1 MRNSTTVL
9 NIIRDRGQRGLPL
22 NNLYRLLYNRDL
34 YLRAYAKLYPN
45 KGALTPGTNDDTVD
59 AMSLAKIDHIIT
71 VLRQERYRW
80 TPVRRTYIPKRNG
93 KRRGLGLPSWSDKLL
108 QEVIRSILEAFYE
121 PQFSMHSHGF
131 RPGRG
136 CHSALQEI
144 TQQWRGVKWFV
155 EGDIC
160 AFFDSLDH
168 AVLDSIL
175 TEHIHDNRFLR
186 LLRALLKA
194 GYLEAWV
201 YHRTLSGA
209 PQGSIVGPILSNIY
223 LARFDQYVETVLIPQ
238 YTQGERRR
246 ANPIYEQISHR
257 AKYLARVGRTAEA
270 AILRKKRRTLPSID
284 PHDPSYRRLHYT
296 RYADDFLLGFCGPR
310 DEAETIKAQ
319 LRHFLRDTL
328 KLELSD
334 AKTLITHARTTPARF
349 LGYEVQVIQ
358 NDTLCDRTGRRATNG
373 TIGLKIP
380 VDVIQAQ
387 CQRYMRHGK
396 PIHRTEC
403 IFDTDFSIIAQY
415 QQEFRGFVE
424 SYRMAY
430 NLAVQGTWLKH
441 VMEQSLTK
449 TLAAKYRSRV
459 PSIYQRYGT
468 WLETPDG
475 RRKGL
480 QVIIEREGKPPLVA
494 QWGGISLAR
503 RMDVLLD
510 DQPKRIW
517 NARTELSR
525 RLLANECELCGAT
538 SNIVVHHIRH
548 LKDLNRKGRTPKPAW
563 VHKMATRRRKTLVV
577 CEACHHKIHAGQA
590 DGRMLKT

>member
-1 MRNSTTVL
+1 
-9 NIIRDRGQRGLPL
+9 
-22 NNLYRLLYNRDL
+22 
-34 YLRAYAKLYPN
+34 
-45 KGALTPGTNDDTVD
+45 
-59 AMSLAKIDHIIT
+59 
-71 VLRQERYRW
+71 
-80 TPVRRTYIPKRNG
+80 
-93 KRRGLGLPSWSDKLL
+93 
-108 QEVIRSILEAFYE
+108 
-121 PQFSMHSHGF
+121 
-131 RPGRG
+131 
-136 CHSALQEI
+136 
-144 TQQWRGVKWFV
+144 
-155 EGDIC
+155 
-160 AFFDSLDH
+160 
-168 AVLDSIL
+168 
-175 TEHIHDNRFLR
+175 
-186 LLRALLKA
+186 
-194 GYLEAWV
+194 
-201 YHRTLSGA
+201 
-209 PQGSIVGPILSNIY
+209 
-223 LARFDQYVETVLIPQ
+223 VLIPQ
-238 YTQGERRR
+238 YTQGEKRR

-257 AKYLARVGRTAEA
+257 ANYLARVGRTAEA
-270 AILRKKRRTLPSID
+270 AILRKKRRTLPSVD
-284 PHDPSYRRLHYT
+284 PHDPSYRRLRYT

-319 LRHFLRDTL
+319 LRHFLHDTL

-358 NDTLCDRTGRRATNG
+358 NDSLCDRTGRRATNG

-424 SYRMAY
+424 YYRMAY

-449 TLAAKYRSRV
+449 TLAAKYRSSV

-475 RRKGL
+475 LRKGL
-480 QVIIEREGKPPLVA
+480 QVVMERDGKAPLVA

-503 RMDVLLD
+503 RMDVSLD

-548 LKDLNRKGRTPKPAW
+548 LKDLNRKGRTAKPAW
-563 VHKMATRRRKTLVV
+563 VHKMAARRRKTLVV

-590 DGRMLKT
+590 DGR

>member
-449 TLAAKYRSRV
+449 TL
-459 PSIYQRYGT
+459 
-468 WLETPDG
+468 
-475 RRKGL
+475 GL
-480 QVIIEREGKPPLVA
+480 NSTSSANLVY
-494 QWGGISLAR
+494 
-503 RMDVLLD
+503 
-510 DQPKRIW
+510 
-517 NARTELSR
+517 
-525 RLLANECELCGAT
+525 
-538 SNIVVHHIRH
+538 
-548 LKDLNRKGRTPKPAW
+548 
-563 VHKMATRRRKTLVV
+563 
-577 CEACHHKIHAGQA
+577 
-590 DGRMLKT
+590 